1 MTEGLSNWVMRD
13 WGFKVVRFVEMCR
26 GLGDSPFFKL
36 SFLWENRCLVPI
48 FKAGDKETVYN
59 YRGVYTQL
67 VLPKLLDRFAP
78 NQLKVAW
85 KHLMKS
91 NMISTRIGQ
100 Q

>member
-13 WGFKVVRFVEMCR
+13 WGVKVVRFDEMCR
-26 GLGDSPFFKL
+26 GLGDAPF
-36 SFLWENRCLVPI
+36 WENRCLVLI